1 MPATNK
7 IPVKN
12 NIFLIIYL
20 LFRIGNILRFRLAGR
35 YDLEK
40 ASLSQRGFPPV
51 RSIHPRSD
59 RGHRLDSGSREFQ
72 HHVVSLAFLESGVGN
87 RQRDFAGSA
96 LLRDDCQRQGRTGFH
111 RATIA

>member
-40 ASLSQRGFPPV
+40 SIAFSRVISTRSEASTHAPIV
-51 RSIHPRSD
+51 AT
-59 RGHRLDSGSREFQ
+59 GSTA
-72 HHVVSLAFLESGVGN
+72 VVVNFNTTS
-87 RQRDFAGSA
+87 
-96 LLRDDCQRQGRTGFH
+96 
-111 RATIA
+111 